1 MRLEGLTHLVESR
14 GPHPRQTLEDRIRL
28 SFQVGVE
35 HTDSILELRKRSN
48 RLLVGEDAKKHRFAG
63 LRLEIPSPAKRYLL
77 AAGRLAVRF
86 NAWYLADFSC

>member
-1 MRLEGLTHLVESR
+1 MH
-14 GPHPRQTLEDRIRL
+14 H
-28 SFQVGVE
+28 
-35 HTDSILELRKRSN
+35 
-48 RLLVGEDAKKHRFAG
+48 LVGEDAKKHRFAG